1 MHHVSIYNF
10 IPSIFLHCI
19 CLHICIITVGLVQ
32 HYIDIGTLMLSA
44 GYWTFSIILLTNR
57 GIFFFKKIPFL
68 DAFLP
73 RKFPCFPIFII
84 RAKSKVEDTGQTCNT
99 CNVYH
104 WHLTRKLFV
113 FITRGKNIYVNRV
126 RLAKT
131 ISGKVNQCKLLTFL
145 VNL

>member
-1 MHHVSIYNF
+1 MSPHMYYNCWPCSTLYWHWD
-10 IPSIFLHCI
+10 INVISWLLNIF
-19 CLHICIITVGLVQ
+19 
-32 HYIDIGTLMLSA
+32 YN
-44 GYWTFSIILLTNR
+44 ILLTNR
-57 GIFFFKKIPFL
+57 GIFFLKKIPFL

-104 WHLTRKLFV
+104 WHLTRKLFF
-113 FITRGKNIYVNRV
+113 FIIRGKNIYVNRV